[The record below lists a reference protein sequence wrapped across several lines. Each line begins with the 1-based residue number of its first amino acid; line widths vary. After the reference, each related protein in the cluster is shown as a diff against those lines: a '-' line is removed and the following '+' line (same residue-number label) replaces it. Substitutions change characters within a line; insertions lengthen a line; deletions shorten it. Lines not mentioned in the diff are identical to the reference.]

1 MTDRNVPNPDDL
13 ESTND
18 SLLGRV
24 RRNDGVAWERL
35 VELYAPFIYSRC
47 RKHWRLEPADAE
59 NVGQEVFK
67 SIARSISDF
76 QRKRVGSFRKWLR
89 VIIDNQC
96 KDHFRKAPPAV
107 GAGGTNAHNVI
118 EAFPDQI
125 DDEIVDSK
133 AEVGE
138 KAGLMRRAMELVQ
151 DEFSARDWN
160 IFCDVAIDDKDRK
173 DTAEKYGVS
182 DNSVYLAISRIKKR
196 LREIF
201 EDLLDD
207 DVYPQTPDSDC
218 D

>member
-1 MTDRNVPNPDDL
+1 M
-13 ESTND
+13 
-18 SLLGRV
+18 
-24 RRNDGVAWERL
+24 
-35 VELYAPFIYSRC
+35 
-47 RKHWRLEPADAE
+47 
-59 NVGQEVFK
+59 
-67 SIARSISDF
+67 
-76 QRKRVGSFRKWLR
+76 
-89 VIIDNQC
+89 
-96 KDHFRKAPPAV
+96 
-107 GAGGTNAHNVI
+107 I